1 MTRTACAIVGIGE
14 TEVSRRSE
22 ASSVSL
28 GLQAAIAAIRDAGL
42 SPSDIDGVITQQ
54 TRANPQANASP
65 LLAQRLGIRPVYVND
80 ISLSGGAPSAMVA
93 NAVAAIQAGLCSVVL
108 CASGGGDQP
117 LSREG
122 RGRGRLSTGWEDFMN
137 PFGAAAAPVSY
148 ALGARRHMHLY
159 GTTSRQFGAVAVA
172 CRKHAQLNPNA
183 VMRKPMTLDD
193 HQASRLLA
201 DPYRLLDC
209 CVPAVGAGA
218 VIVASAERARDLA
231 QAAVHVSGIGM
242 SSLFATLEH
251 ADELASAAAAGAAT
265 RAFAMAGVAPSDI
278 DMAQLYDPFTSVV
291 LVTLEDYGFCAKG
304 EGGAF
309 VENGRIELG
318 GDLPVNTHGG
328 LMSQGHLGGIAHVT
342 EAVRQLRGQ
351 AEGRQ
356 VEAARTAVVSS
367 QCAQLGMHVS
377 LVLANQETR

>member
-22 ASSVSL
+22 ATSVSL

-65 LLAQRLGIRPVYVND
+65 LLAQRLGIRPVHVND

-159 GTTSRQFGAVAVA
+159 GTTSRQFGAIAVA

>member
-1 MTRTACAIVGIGE
+1 MSGTACAIVGIGE
-14 TEVSRRSE
+14 SEVARRSE
-22 ASSVSL
+22 LTSVEL
-28 GLQAAIAAIRDAGL
+28 GLRAAVEAIRDAGL
-42 SPSDIDGVITQQ
+42 SASDIDGVIAQQ
-54 TRANPQANASP
+54 TRANPQANISP
-65 LLAQRLGIRPVYVND
+65 LLAQRLGLQPVYVND

-117 LSREG
+117 LNREG

-148 ALGARRHMHLY
+148 ALGARRHMHRY
-159 GTTSRQFGAVAVA
+159 GTTSAQFGAVAVA

-183 VMRKPMTLDD
+183 VMRKPMTIED

-209 CVPAVGAGA
+209 CVPATGAGA
-218 VIVASAERARDLA
+218 VIVTTAEKARDLA
-231 QAAVHVSGIGM
+231 QKPVQVAGIGQ
-242 SSLFATLEH
+242 SSIFATLEH
-251 ADELASAAAAGAAT
+251 AEELETSAARGAAE
-265 RAFAMAGVAPSDI
+265 RAFAMSGLKPSDI

-304 EGGAF
+304 EGGAY
-309 VENGRIELG
+309 VEGGRIELG
-318 GDLPVNTHGG
+318 GELPVNTHGG
-328 LMSQGHLGGIAHVT
+328 LLSQGHLGGIAHIT
-342 EAVRQLRGQ
+342 EAVRQLRHK
-351 AEGRQ
+351 ADGRQ
-356 VEAARTAVVSS
+356 VTDARTAVVSS

-377 LVLANQETR
+377 LILANEVVH

>member
-22 ASSVSL
+22 ATSVSL

-159 GTTSRQFGAVAVA
+159 GTTSRQFGAIAVA

>member
-22 ASSVSL
+22 ATSVSL

-251 ADELASAAAAGAAT
+251 ADELASAAAAGAAA

>member
-1 MTRTACAIVGIGE
+1 
-14 TEVSRRSE
+14 
-22 ASSVSL
+22 
-28 GLQAAIAAIRDAGL
+28 
-42 SPSDIDGVITQQ
+42 
-54 TRANPQANASP
+54 
-65 LLAQRLGIRPVYVND
+65 
-80 ISLSGGAPSAMVA
+80 
-93 NAVAAIQAGLCSVVL
+93 
-108 CASGGGDQP
+108 
-117 LSREG
+117 
-122 RGRGRLSTGWEDFMN
+122 MN

-159 GTTSRQFGAVAVA
+159 GTTSRQFGAIAVA

-328 LMSQGHLGGIAHVT
+328 LMSQGHLGGIAHIT

>member
-251 ADELASAAAAGAAT
+251 ADELASAAAAGAAA

>member
-22 ASSVSL
+22 ATSVSL

>member
-1 MTRTACAIVGIGE
+1 MTGTPCAIVGIGE
-14 TEVSRRSE
+14 TEVARRSDLT
-22 ASSVSL
+22 SVEL
-28 GLQAAIAAIRDAGL
+28 GLKAAIAAIRDAGL
-42 SPSDIDGVITQQ
+42 RNSDIDGVITQQ

-65 LLAQRLGIRPVYVND
+65 LLSQRLGIQPAYVND

-93 NAVAAIQAGLCSVVL
+93 NAVAAISAGLCSVVL

-148 ALGARRHMHLY
+148 ALGARRHMHAY
-159 GTTSRQFGAVAVA
+159 GTTSEQFGAVAVA
-172 CRKHAQLNPNA
+172 CRKHAQLNANA
-183 VMRKPMTLDD
+183 VMRKPMTLED
-193 HQASRLLA
+193 HQSSRLLA

-209 CVPAVGAGA
+209 CVPATGAGA
-218 VIVASAERARDLA
+218 VIVTTAERARDLKQRSVEVA
-231 QAAVHVSGIGM
+231 GIGQ
-242 SSLFATLEH
+242 SSIFATLEH
-251 ADELASAAAAGAAT
+251 AQALETSAARGAAE
-265 RAFAMAGVAPSDI
+265 RAFAMAGLTPAEI

-309 VENGRIELG
+309 VEGGRIELG
-318 GDLPVNTHGG
+318 GQLPVNTHGG
-328 LMSQGHLGGIAHVT
+328 LLSQGHLGGIAHVT
-342 EAVRQLRGQ
+342 EAVRQLRHQ
-351 AEGRQ
+351 ADERQ
-356 VEAARTAVVSS
+356 VAKARTAVVSS

-377 LVLANQETR
+377 LILTNERVH

>member
-1 MTRTACAIVGIGE
+1 MIGGRCSIVGIGE
-14 TEVSRRSE
+14 SEVVRRSE
-22 ASSVSL
+22 RSSVEL
-28 GLQAAIAAIRDAGL
+28 GLNAAVAAIRDAGL
-42 SPSDIDGVITQQ
+42 AASDIDGVISQQ
-54 TRANPQANASP
+54 ARANPQANISP
-65 LLAQRLGIRPVYVND
+65 LLAQRLGIQPVYVND

-108 CASGGGDQP
+108 CTSGGGDQP
-117 LSREG
+117 LTREG

-159 GTTSRQFGAVAVA
+159 GTTSEQFGAVAVA

-183 VMRKPMTLDD
+183 VMRKPMTLED

-209 CVPAVGAGA
+209 CVPAMGAGA
-218 VIVASAERARDLA
+218 VIVTTAERARDLKQNGVDVA
-231 QAAVHVSGIGM
+231 GIGQ
-242 SSLFATLEH
+242 SSIFATLEH
-251 ADELASAAAAGAAT
+251 AEALEASAAKGAAE
-265 RAFAMAGVAPSDI
+265 RAFVMAGLTPADI

-309 VENGRIELG
+309 VEEGRIELG
-318 GDLPVNTHGG
+318 GQLPVNTHGG
-328 LMSQGHLGGIAHVT
+328 LLSQGHIGGIAHIT
-342 EAVRQLRGQ
+342 EAVRQLRHQ
-351 AEGRQ
+351 AGERQ
-356 VEAARTAVVSS
+356 VAEARTAVVSS

-377 LVLANQETR
+377 LILANERLH

>member
-22 ASSVSL
+22 ATSVSL

-65 LLAQRLGIRPVYVND
+65 LLAQRLGIRPVHVND

-137 PFGAAAAPVSY
+137 PFCAAAAPVSY